1 MKRILSITLLFV
13 APLVL
18 GITWYSVDADTAV
31 LMDEKASE
39 AITKK
44 LPVTSNSWVEARL
57 SEMSLREKI
66 GQFFMV
72 AAYPN
77 KDESH
82 WKEVDSLVEK
92 EGVGGLI
99 FFQGDRENLSRAI
112 SRFQSKAKTPL
123 LIGMDAEFGVQMR
136 LAGEERF
143 PYQYTLGA
151 ANDVELTR
159 KIGELI
165 GRECK
170 SLGIHINFAPVADVN
185 SNPNN
190 PVIGFRSFGESPK
203 DVAAHVE
210 AIVKGMESTGILT
223 CLKHFPGHGDTDVDS
238 HLDLPV
244 ISNSYAHLNAIDF
257 FPFRSG
263 IRAGASS
270 VMMGH
275 LSVPALD
282 PSGMPSSLSKT
293 IIHDYLKKELGFEG
307 LVISDALGMKG
318 VTKKYGKTEVVV
330 RAFEAG
336 NDILL
341 FPEDVHESINRIVE
355 KVNLGAISI
364 EEIDNRCRKI
374 LLAKH
379 KTIVDPVAAPASFV
393 AENTYFKKRVY
404 QKALTVVRNTDSLI
418 PFKSLEKRTAVVSI
432 GDHSV
437 SFVESVNAIAPVD
450 RFHFANG
457 TEAFRHFHDKLNT
470 YERVITSFHANTVK
484 VGRKTGVPADW
495 QAWMNSLKSEAENS
509 VLFFGNPLVL
519 RDALIP
525 EHIETVVVG
534 YENHPLAQE
543 MAGQLVMGI
552 NGADGRLPVAVNQE
566 LKRGEGVTIS
576 SLDRM
581 GSVEPEAIGL
591 SSAKLNEIDE
601 IAQKGIASGAFPG
614 CQVLVAIEGKIVY
627 QKAFGHHTYD
637 KKRSVTNNDLYD
649 IASITKI
656 AASTLSAI
664 RLKSEGKF
672 DLNKTLG
679 DYLPELTAG
688 TAYASVRL
696 KDMLAHQAGFTPWIP
711 FYTKTMK
718 EYRPDTNVYA
728 SMTTNNHRRNVAEDL
743 WIRDDYEST
752 IYQQILQAPL
762 RAKTYK
768 YSDIGYYFLKKIIEQ
783 ESGMTL
789 DEFVHRTFYA
799 PMGLQRILYNPLQ
812 RFMKEEITPTENDT
826 VFRKQLI
833 HGFVHDQGAAML
845 GGVGGHAGLF
855 ANARD
860 LAAIMQL
867 FLNKGDYA
875 GRSYLEASAVDAF
888 TACQYCPRNRRGA
901 GFDKPTL
908 DRNGGPTTN
917 LVSLS
922 SYGHSGFTG
931 TIAWADPE
939 YQVNYIFL
947 SNRVYPNAEN
957 WKLVKMNTR
966 TDIQRVIYEALK
978 ERKKIDWTVN

>member
-1 MKRILSITLLFV
+1 MKRILSFALLFG

-18 GITWYSVDADTAV
+18 GLTWYSVDANTAV
-31 LMDEKASE
+31 LVDETKSEITMDNVGF
-39 AITKK
+39 T
-44 LPVTSNSWVEARL
+44 PNSWVEARL

-82 WKEVDSLVEK
+82 WREVDSLVEK
-92 EGVGGLI
+92 EKVGGVI

-112 SRFQSKAKTPL
+112 NRFQSKAKTPL

-136 LAGEERF
+136 LVGEERF

-151 ANDVELTR
+151 ANDVGLTQ
-159 KIGELI
+159 KMGELI

-203 DVAAHVE
+203 EVAAHIE
-210 AIVKGMESTGILT
+210 AIVKGMESTGVLT
-223 CLKHFPGHGDTDVDS
+223 CLKHFPGHGDTDIDS

-293 IIHDYLKKELGFEG
+293 IIHDYLKAELGFKG

-318 VTKKYGKTEVVV
+318 VTRQYGKIDVVV

-341 FPEDVHESINRIVE
+341 FPEDVHESMNRIVE
-355 KVNLGAISI
+355 MVNLGTISI

-374 LLAKH
+374 LIAKY
-379 KTIVDPVAAPASFV
+379 KTIVDPVSSPASNA
-393 AENTYFKKRVY
+393 AENTYFKKKVY
-404 QKALTVVRNTDSLI
+404 EKALTVVRNTDTLL
-418 PFKSLEKRTAVVSI
+418 PFRSLEKRTALVSI
-432 GDHSV
+432 GDHSA
-437 SFVESVNAIAPVD
+437 SFMESVNQIAPVE

-457 TEAFRHFHDKLNT
+457 TEAFQHFHDKLNT
-470 YERVITSFHANTVK
+470 YERVITSFHASSVK
-484 VGRKTGVPADW
+484 VGKKTALPADW
-495 QAWMNSLKSEAENS
+495 QAWMKSLKSEAENA

-519 RDALIP
+519 KEAHIP
-525 EHIETVVVG
+525 THIESVVIG
-534 YENHPLAQE
+534 YENHQLAQE
-543 MAGQLVMGI
+543 VAGQFVMGI
-552 NGADGRLPVAVNQE
+552 NGAGGRLPVTVNQE
-566 LKRGEGVTIS
+566 LNRGEGLIIS
-576 SLDRM
+576 SLGRM

-591 SSAKLNEIDE
+591 SSVKLTEIDA

-614 CQVLVAIEGKIVY
+614 CQVLVAVEGKIVY
-627 QKAFGHHTYD
+627 QKAFGYHTYD
-637 KKRSVTNNDLYD
+637 KKRSVSNTDLYD

-679 DYLPELTAG
+679 DYLPELTVG

-711 FYTKTMK
+711 FYTKTLK
-718 EYRPDTNVYA
+718 NYRPDSSIYA
-728 SMTTNNHRRNVAEDL
+728 SITTESHQRNVAQDL
-743 WIRDDYEST
+743 WIKDDYEAS

-762 RAKTYK
+762 RARTYK
-768 YSDIGYYFLKKIIEQ
+768 YSDIGYYFLKKIIEK
-783 ESGMTL
+783 ESGMSL
-789 DEFVHRTFYA
+789 DEFVHTTFYA

-812 RFMKEEITPTENDT
+812 RFLKEEITPTENDT

-867 FLNKGDYA
+867 ILNKGEYA
-875 GRSYLEASAVDAF
+875 GKSYLDPLAVDAF

-908 DRNGGPTTN
+908 DRNGGPTTD

-939 YQVNYIFL
+939 HQVNYIFL

-957 WKLVKMNTR
+957 WKLVKMNIR
-966 TDIQRVIYEALK
+966 TDIQRVIYESLK
-978 ERKKIDWTVN
+978 ERTKVNWTVN